1 MFLQY
6 ILKED
11 TDSLISQFF
20 YQQDSNPVKN
30 DWALTCREDLKNLN
44 IKLSF
49 QEIGSLSKEKFKDIV
64 KKAVSD
70 KTFEYLKGEKDK
82 LSKIQNIVY
91 DKFGIQEYLLPN
103 QTSSRMAKFI
113 FNSRSRMLDVK
124 CNYKNRYKEYQCPTG
139 CGSIDTQQHLL
150 VCEKLADSA
159 IVKNLPEYDDLFSK
173 DVEKMVNLASILK
186 ARFLTREK
194 YSKSKQK

>member
-30 DWALTCREDLKNLN
+30 DWTLTCREDLKNLN

-82 LSKIQNIVY
+82 LSKFRILCTTSLAYRNIYFQTKPVVEWQSSSLM
-91 DKFGIQEYLLPN
+91 QEVECL
-103 QTSSRMAKFI
+103 
-113 FNSRSRMLDVK
+113 ML
-124 CNYKNRYKEYQCPTG
+124 
-139 CGSIDTQQHLL
+139 
-150 VCEKLADSA
+150 SA
-159 IVKNLPEYDDLFSK
+159 IIRIDIRNISVQ
-173 DVEKMVNLASILK
+173 LAVVLSILSNIS
-186 ARFLTREK
+186 L
-194 YSKSKQK
+194 YVKSWRTLQ